1 MKWES
6 GDLKVGIVVIL
17 ALALFVGGL
26 VWLTT
31 GATDKGVAIYTRYD
45 AIDGLAEQAPVQL
58 GGFTIGRVDD
68 ISPRIGPDG
77 GVVFDVRMKID
88 WTPEAGR
95 ALPVPVGTR
104 ARLVPPPVTGTGFL
118 AGYVQLEPPA
128 QRGLASLQPGD
139 TLAGVR
145 SVAMVEQVQEF
156 VTSLTRDWTRT
167 LASVNT
173 LVDSLTRTA
182 SAANQL
188 AGTTQALLPQVTAS
202 LEQRLVTAD
211 SLMRE
216 LRAITPHAIASMDS
230 AQAIISDTRRLVA
243 SVDRSL
249 EARDPQIGRVLAN
262 LDTTTAVLNHFVREV
277 TRRPGRLV
285 SGVQP
290 PLRLDPLRAAA
301 RRAAPPP
308 ACDGRAPCTAAGDS
322 AAAAPPPD
330 EP

>member
-6 GDLKVGIVVIL
+6 GDLKVGIVVLL

-31 GATDKGVAIYTRYD
+31 GATDRGIAIYTRYD

-68 ISPRIGPDG
+68 IAPRVGENG
-77 GVVFDVRMKID
+77 AVVFDVRLKID

-128 QRGLASLQPGD
+128 QRGLAPLQPGD
-139 TLAGVR
+139 TLPGVR

-156 VTSLTRDWTRT
+156 VTSLTHDWTRT
-167 LASVNT
+167 LAAVNT

-182 SAANQL
+182 AAANRL
-188 AGTTQALLPQVTAS
+188 AGTTQDLLPRVSSS
-202 LEQRLVTAD
+202 LEQRLATAD
-211 SLMRE
+211 SLMLE
-216 LRAITPHAIASMDS
+216 LRAITPHAVASMDS
-230 AQAIISDTRRLVA
+230 VQAIISDTRRLVA

-290 PLRLDPLRAAA
+290 PLRLDPVRAAL
-301 RRAAPPP
+301 RREQEQRERCA
-308 ACDGRAPCTAAGDS
+308 GKAPCTAAADS
-322 AAAAPPPD
+322 LAR